1 MKNRF
6 LLLAGV
12 ALVITGLLPV
22 LYFLALL
29 AWQFSAVFQT
39 GSWVALPATLVFADH
54 LALQGGKVAPVLP
67 FIPHL
72 PWPWLMTPD
81 SLLPLHKL
89 VASLLGRTHVGLVL
103 ALAGLALM
111 ALGTLRARH
120 YRTVIQAEKQRRTDG
135 LRRVHDYRV
144 DDSRAR
150 TFEERREPYIGAG
163 DIRRVA

>member
-22 LYFLALL
+22 LYLLALL
-29 AWQFSAVFQT
+29 AWQFSALFEA
-39 GSWVALPATLVFADH
+39 GSWVALPATLLFADH
-54 LALQGGKVAPVLP
+54 LALQGGKAAPVLP
-67 FIPHL
+67 FIPHV
-72 PWPWLMTPD
+72 PWPWLMSPD

-89 VASLLGRTHVGLVL
+89 VATLLGRVHVGLVF

-111 ALGTLRARH
+111 ALGALRARQ
-120 YRTVIQAEKQRRTDG
+120 YTNVIRAEKQRRADQ
-135 LRRVHDYRV
+135 LRRVNDYCL
-144 DDSRAR
+144 DESRAR
-150 TFEERREPYIGAG
+150 AFEERREPYMGTG